1 MDAFGITLTAFDMW
15 LLAAAGGLIVWFLN
29 TVGAPAVKRH
39 RDAAAAFQLAFAN
52 VVLNLRENPN
62 CPLAQIA
69 QGAHLQ
75 HLAAITKFRP
85 FIHIWHRKN
94 FERSVDQYK
103 NAHNAATCQGSLLAL
118 AASESTAFAQEN
130 RKLYSAAINRLLSYA

>member
-1 MDAFGITLTAFDMW
+1 MEVFGITLTAFDMW
-15 LLAAAGGLIVWFLN
+15 LLAIAGVLIVWLLN
-29 TVGAPAVKRH
+29 TVAAPAVKR
-39 RDAAAAFQLAFAN
+39 RSEAAAAFQHAFAN
-52 VVLNLRENPN
+52 VVLNLKENPN

-69 QGAHLQ
+69 QSAHLQ

-103 NAHNAATCQGSLLAL
+103 NAHNAATCEGSLLAL